1 MLVEL
6 SVSELRAWQWHAS
19 TVVFRKN
26 IEIGVAQRCF
36 IINNGLWQY
45 NIDVW
50 SERAAQ
56 EAKFKA
62 AVHQQQRRHTVAYFG
77 NRQFHAEQTPLHIE

>member
-6 SVSELRAWQWHAS
+6 SVSEHGNGMRRRWS
-19 TVVFRKN
+19 YNT
-26 IEIGVAQRCF
+26 EIGVAQRCF

-56 EAKFKA
+56 EAKKFKQ